1 MYKIFI
7 TYLFLVTPLL
17 ILAQEPSISVAPQ
30 QQSADTLL
38 PELSIIAQDT
48 SLQDSSRIDSLG
60 TAQEEQP
67 VIDAP
72 IDYAAI
78 DSMVVSLDGQKVYL
92 YNQAKVTYQNIELEA
107 YYIELDLETKEI
119 YAEGTLDSLGE
130 MTQKPLFRQGRK
142 SMSRKLCAIIS
153 KVKRR
158 LLQKLFRHRA
168 KVLFLA
174 TEQKKL
180 VKKFSSPK
188 MPNIRP
194 VMLIILTFIC
204 T

>member
-1 MYKIFI
+1 MYKLFI
-7 TYLFLVTPLL
+7 TYIFLIAPLL

-107 YYIELDLETKEI
+107 YYIELL
-119 YAEGTLDSLGE
+119 
-130 MTQKPLFRQGRK
+130 
-142 SMSRKLCAIIS
+142 
-153 KVKRR
+153 RR
-158 LLQKLFRHRA
+158 MNH
-168 KVLFLA
+168 
-174 TEQKKL
+174 
-180 VKKFSSPK
+180 
-188 MPNIRP
+188 
-194 VMLIILTFIC
+194 
-204 T
+204 